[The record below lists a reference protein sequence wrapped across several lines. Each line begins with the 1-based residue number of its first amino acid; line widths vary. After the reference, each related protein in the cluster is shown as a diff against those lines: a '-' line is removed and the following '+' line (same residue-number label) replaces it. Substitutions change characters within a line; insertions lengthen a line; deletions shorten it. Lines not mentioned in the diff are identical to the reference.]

1 MSVTQKLLVGLIL
14 SILIGIGQQSYA
26 QIDSR
31 NQEKPAKQQATSPKK
46 TKKIKKS
53 RKERKQAKGKKIYS
67 NKKQVRNSK
76 KSFKKGGDKGYKGD
90 ISGRKVKKTK
100 TTPRKTYARPQ
111 PDPYAGRRIRT
122 EKDRAGPPSRKV
134 KTATK
139 KGEVARTGD
148 ISGRK
153 RIRQRSV
160 STNPKP
166 VHPQPNPYQGV
177 KRRTEK
183 DRAYSNKKKIQSI
196 RSVSRPSETRKKKS
210 TTRVVT
216 ATAPHVV
223 KRKKNVYRN
232 HEQRKGEKASTKD
245 IAGKKLRT
253 KNHKSP
259 RPSGGGRA
267 MANPQTRSD
276 KTKSGERFKKHK
288 FQSGGARS
296 ISHTS
301 ERNGGG
307 QPMKN
312 QRNMKNFSSAKAKS
326 VVRAKPTRS
335 YGSRKKGNGEAAIFG
350 AYKAKKVRSVTKKS
364 EAKPGKRKPSAPSI
378 SGGRIFSNKKVH
390 PYRGKDRRFS
400 GEHSSNKDIAGK
412 SLRTKNFRSRRPNYS
427 TVGSMNYR
435 SASAS
440 PSNKRY
446 NSNKAKSISGKSFN
460 NRGRSVTKRTIGAG
474 VGIFAGKSKSQK
486 PIKGGGSISR
496 RWNNNGNPLIRKDGD
511 MGVGQFAGNIKYQ
524 KTAKGGGSVSK
535 RWNNNG
541 NPLIRK
547 GGDNGIGRFAG
558 NMKYQKIDKGGGSIS
573 KRWNNNGNPLMKKD
587 RGDGT
592 VVATT
597 YRGNVFPRGMSNPNI
612 GSFSGSIKQKKI
624 AKGGGSIS
632 KRWNNNGNPLMK
644 KDRGDGTA
652 VSTTY
657 RGNIFPRGMNNPNI
671 GSYQGNIKTKKR
683 SAKGYPTQDF
693 IGNVRV
699 VSKKPPRAP
708 GTEYGSTKKIAGIKI
723 GAGAGLMQPVAN
735 KRNKDIN
742 TLTAK
747 VKEREKSKSDGTTLG
762 EKKAFSFVTIG
773 NPTKSGLVYQRKRL
787 KVNKDLPEGLSRNQ
801 KKRTEAVSG
810 TKRGTDWALS
820 FWSFG
825 SPTHMG
831 LKPEHVKAKG
841 KMHPSTGY
849 SYSKTNAAETKGK
862 SVSIKLM
869 WAKLFKKNAGTPEP
883 DKEYSHKLKYDKN
896 EREIWET
903 EDRED
908 WYKN

>member
-1 MSVTQKLLVGLIL
+1 MSVAQKLLIGLTL

-46 TKKIKKS
+46 TKKTKKIKKS

-67 NKKQVRNSK
+67 NKKQIRNSK

-90 ISGRKVKKTK
+90 IAGRKVKKIK

-111 PDPYAGRRIRT
+111 PDPYAGRQIRT
-122 EKDRAGPPSRKV
+122 EKQRAGPPPRKV

-166 VHPQPNPYQGV
+166 VHRQPNTYRGV
-177 KRRTEK
+177 KRRTER
-183 DRAYSNKKKIQSI
+183 DRAYSNKKQIQSV
-196 RSVSRPSETRKKKS
+196 RSVSRPSETRKPKT

-216 ATAPHVV
+216 ATAPHRV

-232 HEQRKGEKASTKD
+232 HTQRKGEQASTKD

-267 MANPQTRSD
+267 MANPKIRSD

-288 FQSGGARS
+288 IQSAGTRSVSRSSEKSGGGKPIA
-296 ISHTS
+296 
-301 ERNGGG
+301 
-307 QPMKN
+307 N
-312 QRNMKNFSSAKAKS
+312 QRNMKNFRSQKAKT
-326 VVRAKPTRS
+326 VIQAKPVRS
-335 YGSRKKGNGEAAIFG
+335 YGNRKKGNGEAAIFG
-350 AYKAKKVRSVTKKS
+350 AYGAKKIRSATRKS
-364 EAKPGKRKPSAPSI
+364 ESKPGKRKPSAPSI
-378 SGGRIFSNKKVH
+378 SGARVFSNKKVH

-412 SLRTKNFRSRRPNYS
+412 SLRTKNYRSRRPNYS
-427 TVGSMNYR
+427 AFGSMNNR

-446 NSNKAKSISGKSFN
+446 NSNKAKSISGSSFN
-460 NRGRSVTKRTIGAG
+460 NNASSITKRTIGAG
-474 VGIFAGKSKSQK
+474 VGVFAGKSKSK
-486 PIKGGGSISR
+486 KAIKGGGSIS
-496 RWNNNGNPLIRKDGD
+496 
-511 MGVGQFAGNIKYQ
+511 
-524 KTAKGGGSVSK
+524 AK
-535 RWNNNG
+535 WNNNG

-547 GGDNGIGRFAG
+547 GGDTGVGRFAGNMKYQKSAKGGGSVSKRWNNGGNPLIRKGDDTGIGRFAG
-558 NMKYQKIDKGGGSIS
+558 NMKYQKT
-573 KRWNNNGNPLMKKD
+573 N
-587 RGDGT
+587 
-592 VVATT
+592 
-597 YRGNVFPRGMSNPNI
+597 
-612 GSFSGSIKQKKI
+612 
-624 AKGGGSIS
+624 KGGGSIS

-652 VSTTY
+652 VATTY
-657 RGNIFPRGMNNPNI
+657 QGNVFPRGMNNPNI
-671 GSYQGNIKTKKR
+671 GSYQGDIKAKKR
-683 SAKGYPTQDF
+683 NTKGYPTQDF

-723 GAGAGLMQPVAN
+723 GTGAGLMQPVTS

-742 TLTAK
+742 TLTFK
-747 VKEREKSKSDGTTLG
+747 VKEKEKTRSEGTTLG
-762 EKKAFSFVTIG
+762 EKRSFSFVTIG

-787 KVNKDLPEGLSRNQ
+787 KVNNDLPDQLSRDQ
-801 KKRTEAVSG
+801 KKRVKAAPG
-810 TKRGTDWALS
+810 TIRGNDWALS
-820 FWSFG
+820 FWTFG
-825 SPTHMG
+825 SPAHMG
-831 LKPEHVKAKG
+831 LQAKHAKAKG

-849 SYSKTNAAETKGK
+849 SYSKSNAVDAKDK
-862 SVSIKLM
+862 PVSIKLL
-869 WAKLFKKNAGTPEP
+869 WAKLFKKNAATSKP
-883 DKEYSHKLKYDKN
+883 DKEYSHKLKYDKD